1 MPGFLEGSPPTSP
14 SCEAGAG
21 ALGNLKMFSAR
32 PALHRQE
39 DGPRYCGVTT
49 LNPCRCCE
57 CPNWER
63 HGCHCPPNNNVTQD
77 DVNQYLAFERR
88 RMARR
93 ALDPEWQATDPIE
106 NGRPCIDPGCPPRSF
121 SQCSP
126 RPGPR
131 AFGEGAL
138 GCCGEVFDPDHPCC
152 EACAEAHKIP
162 AHGKATSFQDHSYK
176 LNYPYKT
183 LSTVRKQQ
191 NPYGASKSARYSI
204 SSDASPSEVYKSA
217 CSARKSYVFKVPRK
231 DDTYGRFVC
240 MSGRPLIYCT
250 NKYVPSLDAHV
261 QCLPPQFQ
269 GHLRTSG
276 HYMCYIDPAAGSR
289 YGLSDQGQTPEIRS
303 ATAYQTK
310 VQNMQKDNDR
320 RLAVLNDL
328 EVRLREG
335 GVDFQDTRLPNK
347 EKTLEMLMSPSDMLN
362 VDKLGSNKIY
372 LQQEKDKAL
381 ASSCT
386 RQRAGIG
393 IGDGR
398 HNCQIYSRLG
408 K

>member
-1 MPGFLEGSPPTSP
+1 
-14 SCEAGAG
+14 
-21 ALGNLKMFSAR
+21 MFSAR

-152 EACAEAHKIP
+152 EACAEAHGRRP
-162 AHGKATSFQDHSYK
+162 NTRQGFAQTMRRNPRCARGTLNAQASRPVYVCSLPQKAITFTESA
-176 LNYPYKT
+176 NA
-183 LSTVRKQQ
+183 RKQEKYYTTCPLKTTTRYVV
-191 NPYGASKSARYSI
+191 NPNEPPILQTSRGDSWYDVPTQASYTSL
-204 SSDASPSEVYKSA
+204 SPHLRSGRIHLYNPYKSA
-217 CSARKSYVFKVPRK
+217 DIANVSYTSQTC
-231 DDTYGRFVC
+231 DFVD
-240 MSGRPLIYCT
+240 SKRDQA
-250 NKYVPSLDAHV
+250 YVHALQAKNTQRQHMLDWSLT
-261 QCLPPQFQ
+261 
-269 GHLRTSG
+269 GSK
-276 HYMCYIDPAAGSR
+276 PAAHFHRTWKGN
-289 YGLSDQGQTPEIRS
+289 Y
-303 ATAYQTK
+303 
-310 VQNMQKDNDR
+310 
-320 RLAVLNDL
+320 
-328 EVRLREG
+328 
-335 GVDFQDTRLPNK
+335 
-347 EKTLEMLMSPSDMLN
+347 
-362 VDKLGSNKIY
+362 
-372 LQQEKDKAL
+372 
-381 ASSCT
+381 
-386 RQRAGIG
+386 
-393 IGDGR
+393 
-398 HNCQIYSRLG
+398 
-408 K
+408 